1 MNTDWRASLVPAAA
15 VIPAPTVYIK
25 VAVVKM
31 LVVQILQRAGGPPS
45 GWVHSCLFA
54 YWWIVPLRLT
64 VPCARFMQF
73 TLRKLECSE
82 HACALNTIALD
93 NINGSPLEL
102 IGFGLRYWAIGIIGG
117 IRIQQSE
124 VKFLDLLKS
133 NCCESICQSCFHWSR
148 TKAKGS
154 KTIRYRPSLS
164 YKKCRLEGDGR
175 QLEYFVSG
183 LWQIKVYGF
192 RGGVWSQGWNL
203 TELTEG
209 HHQEWSLRLNL
220 TQHGK
225 THQVQ
230 T

>member
-1 MNTDWRASLVPAAA
+1 MNTNWRASLVPAAA

-124 VKFLDLLKS
+124 VKFLDLLKTS
-133 NCCESICQSCFHWSR
+133 CCESICQLCFHWSR
-148 TKAKGS
+148 TKVRGS
-154 KTIRYRPSLS
+154 KTIRYRPSPNN
-164 YKKCRLEGDGR
+164 KQCRLGIEGN
-175 QLEYFVSG
+175 QLCDSSSI
-183 LWQIKVYGF
+183 LWQIKVFGF
-192 RGGVWSQGWNL
+192 RGEYGRKAE
-203 TELTEG
+203 T
-209 HHQEWSLRLNL
+209 
-220 TQHGK
+220 
-225 THQVQ
+225 
-230 T
+230 